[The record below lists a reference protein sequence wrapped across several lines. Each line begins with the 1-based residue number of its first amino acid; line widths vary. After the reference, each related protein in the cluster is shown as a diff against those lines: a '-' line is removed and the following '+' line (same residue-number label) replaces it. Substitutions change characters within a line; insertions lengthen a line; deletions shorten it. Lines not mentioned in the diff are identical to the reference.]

1 MDRTRREG
9 RKLVAAQPSGESHS
23 DTGETHPQVSA
34 ASGISNMQIR
44 ERRCRKSGLVQSCWL
59 VLGK

>member
-23 DTGETHPQVSA
+23 VTGETHSQVSA
-34 ASGISNMQIR
+34 ASGIRSPPICKYER
-44 ERRCRKSGLVQSCWL
+44 EGVGNL
-59 VLGK
+59 VLCVG